1 MNLGTDNIVPAALHR
16 KVGWD
21 MRHHFM
27 AEKVV
32 DRFGLQLPRDSELIR
47 QLAVIYVL
55 QGLRVPPAA
64 IDDERTTVRRVSHKN
79 RCTTF
84 SRAWQGY
91 STL

>member
-1 MNLGTDNIVPAALHR
+1 VNLGTSDIVPEALNR
-16 KVGWD
+16 RVGWD

-32 DRFGLQLPRDSELIR
+32 DRFGLQLPRDRELVR

-64 IDDERTTVRRVSHKN
+64 IDDERTTV
-79 RCTTF
+79 
-84 SRAWQGY
+84 GE
-91 STL
+91 